1 MIPAA
6 RTSNGTTRAGAGE
19 QGSAEQTV
27 HWYPRRKSAGA
38 PRATALPVK
47 QQLRERPIDEA
58 EPDEA
63 ELDEAEL
70 DEAEPDE
77 AELDEAE
84 LDEAEPDEAE
94 LDEAELMAPGGSPS
108 DGRPADPEA
117 TDTSPGRAAARSD
130 PNSDGDGFHP
140 TGAVIRQLR
149 LTSGFSVAEFAELLR
164 VSAAT
169 VRRWETAHGSLT
181 LRSGSRA
188 ALRALRDVITE
199 V

>member
-6 RTSNGTTRAGAGE
+6 RTSDGTTRAGAGDKE
-19 QGSAEQTV
+19 AQNRV
-27 HWYPRRKSAGA
+27 HWYPRRKPAGA
-38 PRATALPVK
+38 LRATALPVK
-47 QQLRERPIDEA
+47 QRLRERGIGEA
-58 EPDEA
+58 EPDGVER
-63 ELDEAEL
+63 
-70 DEAEPDE
+70 
-77 AELDEAE
+77 
-84 LDEAEPDEAE
+84 
-94 LDEAELMAPGGSPS
+94 MAPGTSPS
-108 DGRPADPEA
+108 DGLPADRE
-117 TDTSPGRAAARSD
+117 TTGTSAAAARSD

-140 TGAVIRQLR
+140 TGALIRQLR

-199 V
+199 VGA

>member
-47 QQLRERPIDEA
+47 QQLRERRIDEAEPDEA

-70 DEAEPDE
+70 DEAQLQRDLALSER
-77 AELDEAE
+77 A
-84 LDEAEPDEAE
+84 
-94 LDEAELMAPGGSPS
+94 LMVAPGASAS
-108 DGRPADPEA
+108 DGRPADPET
-117 TDTSPGRAAARSD
+117 TDTSPGRAVARSD

-140 TGAVIRQLR
+140 TGALIRQLR

>member
-47 QQLRERPIDEA
+47 QQLRERRI
-58 EPDEA
+58 
-63 ELDEAEL
+63 